1 MQISTMYQEKIMAF
15 AIDEAHY
22 NDSTS
27 WFLTAICTTT
37 PRLGFE
43 IIFNINEILC
53 IFAWV
58 GLFTRPFL
66 TSGNFRAARL
76 PGQAKRTAKPLCH
89 SWISMVSSKHNWPEF
104 YPGNARACPGLEP
117 PMFLTLPFFTL
128 PIEEGSRNQTTW
140 AVKWNNCKEYKYTTL
155 WTV

>member
-1 MQISTMYQEKIMAF
+1 MYQEKIMAF

-58 GLFTRPFL
+58 GYSPDP
-66 TSGNFRAARL
+66 SL
-76 PGQAKRTAKPLCH
+76 PVVVLELQG
-89 SWISMVSSKHNWPEF
+89 
-104 YPGNARACPGLEP
+104 YPGRQHAQWGRYVTAEFP
-117 PMFLTLPFFTL
+117 
-128 PIEEGSRNQTTW
+128 W
-140 AVKWNNCKEYKYTTL
+140 
-155 WTV
+155 